1 MESWTLGVD
10 WTVPTRQCRHLI
22 EENIVRNRC
31 FFSLVMPFA
40 LFLLLFGCSRAQL
53 QPVNPTHSP
62 NATLSGVQLLESIE
76 SAFVGI
82 AERSNPAVVGV
93 IALDVRNRRVPTRG
107 SDRQEGTGF
116 IFRKDGYIL
125 TNDHVVNGAKRITVR
140 LFDGRAFK
148 DAQLIG
154 VDPNTDI
161 AVLKIDAQDE
171 LPVLPFADSDRVKVG
186 QFAIAIGNPFR
197 LNYTVTTGIV
207 SGKGRSVLP
216 AFMIRYQ
223 DFIQTDAWINRGNSG
238 GPLLNIHGDVIGINS
253 TIRRADDS
261 PGTDAIKAGA
271 GFAIPINLVRKVSD
285 QLIANGQ
292 VIRGWLGIVMAPHAE
307 GIRVT
312 RFSSP
317 SPAKQGGL
325 EVGDII
331 VEYNGQETREMRTFR
346 FLIAESM
353 VGEEVAFTVIRDGV
367 RKKLSVTIGRMPRRY
382 TGLEMESDSASWK
395 KLGIAVRELG
405 EHDSERYTYLSLEDE
420 GVIIEEVRLGG
431 PVPSAGVPLGTLIV
445 GINDQQ
451 IKNMTDYEKVLQN
464 ALGKS
469 EISFE
474 IKNAYTEKGTE
485 TVTIKIDQE

>member
-10 WTVPTRQCRHLI
+10 WIVPICQRRHLI
-22 EENIVRNRC
+22 EENIVKNRC
-31 FFSLVMPFA
+31 FFSFVMPFA
-40 LFLLLFGCSRAQL
+40 LFLLFFACSKAQL
-53 QPVNPTHSP
+53 QPVNPAHNP
-62 NATLSGVQLLESIE
+62 NTTPSGVQLLESIE
-76 SAFVGI
+76 NAFVGI

-207 SGKGRSVLP
+207 SGKGRSLLP
-216 AFMIRYQ
+216 VFMIRYQ

-238 GPLLNIHGDVIGINS
+238 GPLLNIHGEVIGINS
-253 TIRRADDS
+253 VIRRADDS
-261 PGTDAIKAGA
+261 PGTEAIKAGA

-331 VEYNGQETREMRTFR
+331 VEYNGQETREIRKFI

-353 VGEEVAFTVIRDGV
+353 VGEEAAFTIIRGGT

-382 TGLEMESDSASWK
+382 TGLEMESDSESWA
-395 KLGIAVRELG
+395 KLGIAVRELAD
-405 EHDSERYTYLSLEDE
+405 HDFERYTYLSLEDE
-420 GVIIEEVRLGG
+420 GVIVEEVRLGG
-431 PVPSAGVPLGTLIV
+431 PAPSARVALGTLIV
-445 GINDQQ
+445 GINNQR
-451 IKNMTDYEKVLQN
+451 IKNMADYDKALTN
-464 ALGKS
+464 ALSKS
-469 EISFE
+469 EIFIE

-485 TVTIKIDQE
+485 TVTVKINQE